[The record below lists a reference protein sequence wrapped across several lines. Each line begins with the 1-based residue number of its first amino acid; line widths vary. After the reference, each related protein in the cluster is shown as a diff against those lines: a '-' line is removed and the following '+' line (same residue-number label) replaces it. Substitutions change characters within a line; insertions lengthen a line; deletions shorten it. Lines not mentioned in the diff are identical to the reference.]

1 LEEDYA
7 KVSVW
12 ADDTLSGKFR
22 KKRSLTSSAKDFI
35 SSL

>member
-1 LEEDYA
+1 MTELETDYS

-22 KKRSLTSSAKDFI
+22 KKRSLGSV
-35 SSL
+35 SL